1 MNALVSICIPAY
13 KQPLLLK
20 KAIDSVL
27 MQTYTNYEI
36 IVSDDTPDDS
46 VKKIVEA
53 YNEPKPRYFKN
64 KIALGSPE
72 NWNNAVKQAKGN
84 YIKILHHDDYFTN
97 KESLQKFVTA
107 LESDAKIDFAF
118 SYSDI
123 YFKKTNEHYLHKQ
136 TNAQLK
142 RLKAQPEFLFFRNC
156 VGAPSAVIFK
166 KNESLSFNKNYK
178 WLVDVEFY
186 IAYLKKHKHFLCIP
200 EALVTVVDGNEEQ
213 LTQEVSTNKKI
224 VLQENL
230 FLFSTIYSDKL
241 NTKKSLLFFQELF
254 VQFDVKNYDMLRSE
268 VEIPGNI
275 DGFLK
280 EVFSD
285 LPKNSLFKKVKK
297 RLLTSRYNKNIFKI
311 ERF

>member
-1 MNALVSICIPAY
+1 MKALVSICIPAY

-27 MQTYTNYEI
+27 MQTYTNYEV

-46 VKKIVEA
+46 VKKIVEVF
-53 YNEPKPRYFKN
+53 NEPKIRYFKN
-64 KIALGSPE
+64 NIALGSPE

-97 KESLQKFVTA
+97 NESLQKFVIA
-107 LESDAKIDFAF
+107 LESDTKIDFAF

-123 YFKKTNEHYLHKQ
+123 YFKKINEHYLHKQ

-142 RLKAQPEFLFFRNC
+142 RLKAEPEFLFFRNC
-156 VGAPSAVIFK
+156 IGAPSAVIFK
-166 KNESLSFNKNYK
+166 KDNTVSFNKNYK

-186 IAYLKKHKHFLCIP
+186 MTYLNKHKNFVGIP
-200 EALVTVVDGNEEQ
+200 EALVTIVDGNEEQ
-213 LTQEVSTNKKI
+213 ITGEVSNDKKL
-224 VLQENL
+224 VLMENL
-230 FLFSTIYSDKL
+230 NLFSTIYSDKL
-241 NTKKSLLFFQELF
+241 NAKKSLLFFQELF
-254 VQFDVKNYDMLRSE
+254 VQFDVKNYDILRSE
-268 VEIPGNI
+268 IEIPDNM
-275 DGFLK
+275 DSFLK

-285 LPKNSLFKKVKK
+285 LPKNKLLKKIKK
-297 RLLTSRYNKNIFKI
+297 RLLTSRYNKRIFKI